1 MANPTISYTAAPFT
15 GGKVL
20 LILAGF
26 FGVIFAVNFLLAY
39 DAISTFRGE
48 VVDNPYEVGLH
59 YDSDIAAAAAQ
70 AQRHWKV
77 EVTLV
82 GGLRAT
88 FRDSAGEPIAG
99 LTVSGLFA
107 APADMQRDRPFALRE
122 AEPGVYIGEAPPA
135 GVWDLRLK
143 AARGGQVLFQSNNR
157 IAPR

>member
-1 MANPTISYTAAPFT
+1 MANATIPPAAAAFT

-20 LILAGF
+20 LILAAF

-70 AQRHWKV
+70 AERHWQV
-77 EVTLV
+77 EVTLADGV
-82 GGLRAT
+82 RAT
-88 FRDSAGEPIAG
+88 FHDSEGQPIGG

-107 APADMQRDRPFALRE
+107 APADMRRDRPFALRE
-122 AEPGVYIGEAPPA
+122 AGPGVYLGDAPPA

-143 AARGGQVLFQSNNR
+143 AAREGQTLFQSNNR
-157 IAPR
+157 IGLR